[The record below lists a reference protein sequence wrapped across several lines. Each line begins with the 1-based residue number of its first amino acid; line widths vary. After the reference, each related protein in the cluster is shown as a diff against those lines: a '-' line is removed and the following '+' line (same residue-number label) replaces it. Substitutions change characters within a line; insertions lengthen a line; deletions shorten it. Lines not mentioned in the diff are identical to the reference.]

1 MHVPRRPAAGAA
13 ILLAGLLAT
22 PSMMSSPAYAD
33 GTTDNIVPSYTL
45 TTDGGG
51 VTTGVPIPANLP
63 SLQSVGGTTTATP
76 TGAALSSVDLST
88 TTAAPLTASS
98 EAGAAVASSLNTIM
112 YSGNTCDYFPLNTGS
127 TVNYGSGGLRSS
139 SGKIYNSTTSG
150 APTGASEVIESRTST
165 GGSGGSITAGQDT
178 GTNIAGVA
186 VRIDSSL
193 FRSVTV
199 TMPWFARGNLR
210 AGSNTTLGSGFI
222 PVLGGIVGSFA
233 GRSSSTASYNFQHDF
248 YEDSRGSVIPLASGK
263 ISGVNGVGG
272 TAMNV
277 QASGRLQA
285 RYPLRSGS
293 IYVAAIQLDTSGTYQ
308 TNLGAN
314 VQAES
319 NFAANDI
326 IGQVNTAVNRWT
338 YGLSPGYILTHC

>member
-76 TGAALSSVDLST
+76 TGAALSSVDLRT
-88 TTAAPLTASS
+88 TTAAPL
-98 EAGAAVASSLNTIM
+98 
-112 YSGNTCDYFPLNTGS
+112 TCDYFPLNTGS